1 MPRHRT
7 TPAEPA
13 HDILAAEEFGVPA
26 PDPALPYESAHDILA
41 AEEFGVPAPDP
52 ALHHGP
58 VTLPGDPTGIAEPHD
73 ILAAEEFAMPAPR
86 TGFDDAR
93 GSGRGGQPSR
103 GALVAAGALAFRV
116 ARRRAR
122 RRRRT

>member
-1 MPRHRT
+1 MPDKRT
-7 TPAEPA
+7 PTK
-13 HDILAAEEFGVPA
+13 
-26 PDPALPYESAHDILA
+26 ESAHDVLA

-73 ILAAEEFAMPAPR
+73 VLAAEAFAMPAPR
-86 TGFDDAR
+86 TGAADAR
-93 GSGRGGQPSR
+93 DGGPRGRPSR
-103 GALVAAGALAFRV
+103 HALVAVGAVATFL

-122 RRRRT
+122 RKRHT